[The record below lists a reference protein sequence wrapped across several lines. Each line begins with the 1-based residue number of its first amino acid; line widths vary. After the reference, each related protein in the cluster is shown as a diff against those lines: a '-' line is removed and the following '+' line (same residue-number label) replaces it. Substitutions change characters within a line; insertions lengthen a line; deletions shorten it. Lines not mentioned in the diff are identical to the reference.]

1 MNNIIQNIKNMV
13 LPNTDP
19 YKMAGEFGNST
30 IEPTVAAAL
39 RVLHETPSEFNTL
52 YFSRKN
58 VDFIQSKLISQ
69 TKKYTG
75 VDIGRQNEDELIMMM
90 CGIYVQD
97 STFNGNVQESLTKI
111 NTLIITEC
119 LKPILPGVRAYVL
132 YLRDA
137 SMPFNGGGENA
148 FARPQDVSEKG
159 TRVNPGFLPLERS
172 FK

>member
-1 MNNIIQNIKNMV
+1 MNNIIQNVKNMI
-13 LPNTDP
+13 LPTSDP
-19 YKMAGEFGNST
+19 YKMAGEFGNYT
-30 IEPTVAAAL
+30 LEPTVAAAL
-39 RVLHETPSEFNTL
+39 RVLHETPAEFNTTF
-52 YFSRKN
+52 FSRKN
-58 VDFIQSKLISQ
+58 VDFIQNKLISQ

-75 VDIGRQNEDELIMMM
+75 VDIGRQNEDDLIMMM
-90 CGIYVQD
+90 IGIYVQD
-97 STFNGNVQESLTKI
+97 STYNGNLKESLKKI

-119 LKPILPGVRAYVL
+119 LKQILPGVRAYVL

-159 TRVNPGFLPLERS
+159 SRVLAGFLPLERT

>member
-75 VDIGRQNEDELIMMM
+75 VDIGRQIEDELIMMM

-97 STFNGNVQESLTKI
+97 STFNGNVQESLKKI

-119 LKPILPGVRAYVL
+119 LKQILPGVRAYVL